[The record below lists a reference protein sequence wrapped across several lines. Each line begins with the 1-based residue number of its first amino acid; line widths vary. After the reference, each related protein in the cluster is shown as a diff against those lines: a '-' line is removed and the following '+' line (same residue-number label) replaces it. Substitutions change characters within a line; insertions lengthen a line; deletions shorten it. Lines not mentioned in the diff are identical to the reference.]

1 MDILHVQ
8 NVVSALVLLI
18 LSVQDIIKKEISAI
32 IVAVYLLA
40 GIFVGMVNNPID
52 DFVLSLLPGIA
63 FGMLYFIA
71 GKGMGIGDVLVVS
84 ALGIWLGLQNSL
96 VLVTVGVA
104 FLEIYVMAS
113 MLIMKI
119 KTKRVDMES
128 EIPFIPFLL
137 IGLVVRMVNA

>member
-18 LSVQDIIKKEISAI
+18 LSVQDIIKKEISAV
-32 IVAVYLLA
+32 IVSVYLLA
-40 GIFVGMVNNPID
+40 GILIGMVNNSVD
-52 DFVLSLLPGIA
+52 VLVLSLIPGIA

-84 ALGIWLGLQNSL
+84 ALGIWLGLRNSL
-96 VLVTVGVA
+96 ILVTVGVA

-119 KTKRVDMES
+119 KTKRVDLES

-137 IGLVVRMVNA
+137 IGQVVRMINA

>member
-18 LSVQDIIKKEISAI
+18 LSVQDIIKKEISAV
-32 IVAVYLLA
+32 IVSVYLLA
-40 GIFVGMVNNPID
+40 GILIGMVNNSVD
-52 DFVLSLLPGIA
+52 VLVLSLIPGIA

-96 VLVTVGVA
+96 ILVTVGVA

-119 KTKRVDMES
+119 KTKRVDLES

-137 IGLVVRMVNA
+137 IGQVVRMINA

>member
-18 LSVQDIIKKEISAI
+18 LSVQDIIKKEISAV
-32 IVAVYLLA
+32 IVSVYLLA
-40 GIFVGMVNNPID
+40 GILIRMVNNSVDVLI
-52 DFVLSLLPGIA
+52 LSLIPGIA

-84 ALGIWLGLQNSL
+84 ALGIWLGLRNSL
-96 VLVTVGVA
+96 ILVTVGVA

-119 KTKRVDMES
+119 KTKRVDLES

-137 IGLVVRMVNA
+137 IGQVVRMINA